1 MQYEIGDLQE
11 DESMRTCMRYILR
24 VVLAIHT
31 CAAGVIRAVVGADGA
46 LEAKRERDS
55 SHRPSFK
62 SSRSGKITIRTAKR
76 AMCAMRASKL
86 CVES

>member
-11 DESMRTCMRYILR
+11 DESVRTCTRYILR
-24 VVLAIHT
+24 VVSAIHA

-55 SHRPSFK
+55 SHRPFL
-62 SSRSGKITIRTAKR
+62 R
-76 AMCAMRASKL
+76 AEE
-86 CVES
+86 VEK